1 MSGPKT
7 DAEAGRRRDSVQ
19 AGPRDPSARTAPGP
33 PCSFPNLIRA
43 SLRELEPGSQV
54 REMQKAGLSQEER
67 KRLDVILEQKDRGE
81 KKTKMQLRKQ

>member
-54 REMQKAGLSQEER
+54 REMQKAGPAALGVTVR
-67 KRLDVILEQKDRGE
+67 
-81 KKTKMQLRKQ
+81 